1 MSNREELRA
10 RVLRVFKRTDKDTE
24 VNEAIN
30 DTYKEMVAIVG
41 PRKVQDRLYK
51 NLVIDRSEYALPTTA
66 LRFIH
71 PFRLIDPDGG
81 ESSIGS
87 YPMTFLNKDDYD
99 AIEPNPDATDPTTG
113 SPTHYTIWKNCLLVT
128 PLPDKA
134 YTIEINI
141 GGEATA
147 LDLDSDESIFQ
158 ETWDEVIAAGALR
171 RLYAGIKLYQD
182 STYYQSVYLYG
193 GTGDSQLL
201 TGGLALLKQIERDN
215 NKAIL
220 IAKNNPL

>member
-1 MSNREELRA
+1 MSTRSDLRA

-30 DTYKEMVAIVG
+30 DTYKEMVAIIG

-51 NLVIDRSEYALPTTA
+51 SLVADRAEYALPTTA

-71 PFRLIDPDGG
+71 PIRLIDPDAGDT
-81 ESSIGS
+81 SIGS
-87 YPMTFLNKDDYD
+87 YVMTFINKDEYD
-99 AIEPNPDATDPTTG
+99 ALDPNPDAADPLSG

-128 PLPDKA
+128 PQPDKA

-147 LDLDSDESIFQ
+147 LDADSDESIFQ
-158 ETWDEVIAAGALR
+158 ETWDETIAAGALR

-182 STYYQSVYLYG
+182 STYWQSVYLYG
-193 GTGDSQLL
+193 GTGDPNDLCGGIKLL
-201 TGGLALLKQIERDN
+201 RQIERDN
-215 NKAIL
+215 NKAVL